1 MATLLAKGPRR
12 SGTAN
17 GSTNVPKMKILNN
30 HPDSAS
36 HRKNIVCIKERAK
49 KHQILKMISYSLQKN
64 HQMFIYQTQYFFLKT
79 KLN

>member
-12 SGTAN
+12 RGTAN

-36 HRKNIVCIKERAK
+36 HRKNIVCIKEIAK
-49 KHQILKMISYSLQKN
+49 KHQILKRISYCLQKN
-64 HQMFIYQTQYFFLKT
+64 RQVFIYQTQYFVLKT